1 MSPTP
6 AAAGDALGG
15 SGFLV
20 DLHGRPGGT
29 TLNTH
34 TSKERGAHPNR
45 GDSYLQNIREADK
58 GNKNRA
64 RCKDAHS
71 TADLFPKLSFPK

>member
-58 GNKNRA
+58 GNKIEPIA
-64 RCKDAHS
+64 KTH
-71 TADLFPKLSFPK
+71 TAQLTSSQS